1 MHIDTLS
8 IARDLKAADL
18 PPAQAEAIATAIGQ
32 ALREGVATKGDVE
45 ALKGDFD
52 SLAQQISGLDRRLDG
67 VREQGRNDLKAAVE
81 TLRAEMK
88 ALEQTLRAEIERSRN
103 QILVWIIGAQ
113 VALSGLTIA
122 LVKL

>member
-32 ALREGVATKGDVE
+32 ALREGVATKGDIE
-45 ALKGDFD
+45 ALAG
-52 SLAQQISGLDRRLDG
+52 QQERYRS
-67 VREQGRNDLKAAVE
+67 EAKAESA

-88 ALEQTLRAEIERSRN
+88 SIEQTLRAEIERSRN